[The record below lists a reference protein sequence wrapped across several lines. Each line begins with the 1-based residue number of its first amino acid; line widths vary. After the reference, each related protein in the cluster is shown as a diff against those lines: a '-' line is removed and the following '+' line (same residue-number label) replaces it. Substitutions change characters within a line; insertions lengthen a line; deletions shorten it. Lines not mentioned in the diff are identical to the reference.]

1 MSQTLKKENSNQD
14 STTISVIG
22 IGASAG
28 GLEAFSQLLEDLI
41 PNSGIAYVLIQHLAP
56 EKESLLR
63 NILSHRTMMS
73 ITEIKDETVVEPN
86 HIYVSPPASFVTI
99 NRGILK
105 LRPFTG
111 NRHPKTIDHFLTSLA
126 EELGQRAVGAILSG
140 TGSDG
145 TEGLRAIKENGGI
158 TFAQDPETAQFPEMP
173 QSAIAAGVVDYVYP
187 ATQLAKE
194 LPMIILEPKKIKLQ
208 ADKAEFDDQAINEIF
223 DALKRCFKIDFNQYN
238 KPTIYRRLFKR
249 MTFHGIKKVEEY
261 ASLLRDDDAE
271 VEALYREILINVT
284 SFFRDPKS
292 FEALAE
298 KALPRIYEGRAPDD
312 ILRAWVP
319 GCSTGEEAYSLAI
332 LFIEYFDEK
341 KLGTKLQIFAT
352 DIDDDALKVARAGL
366 YKEEIAKHVSPERLN
381 KFFDKQADGYKVCK
395 RVRDP
400 CVFARHDVISDP
412 PFAHLSLISCR
423 NTLIYIE
430 DQYQRL
436 MLQGFH
442 YALAPDGILFLG
454 TSETVGRTKNLFS
467 VIDKKH
473 KIYLKRPGPS
483 RPDYL
488 FAPKFTLPT
497 INAGVRK
504 RLAGIDPLDAIKMKA
519 EEIVLNEYAPAGVVV
534 NEDLEIL
541 QFRGKTG
548 RFLEP
553 APGAPSFNIMRMV
566 REPLSL
572 RLHIAFEKAK
582 KENMP
587 VAERGILKEVNG
599 SSRSIGFEVRPFKVQ
614 QSTERFY
621 IILFEDSGDRK
632 DSVKEAEGEPLQAQV
647 SSIDEFEAVKRELVE
662 TQEYLK
668 IYMEE
673 QEATSEEFKSTH
685 EELQSNYEE
694 LQSTSEE
701 LETAKE
707 ELQTSNEE
715 MNTLNEELQNRNLE
729 LGQLNDDLN
738 NLISSTHIPIV
749 MVGGDMRIRMVT
761 PLAEKLLGVL
771 PGDMGRLIGDLNLR
785 VAVPELER
793 LISETMRDLRV
804 SEVEVKDREGNWFML
819 RINPYRT
826 VENHITGAVVSF
838 IDINDVKLS
847 QLKALDAQLYV
858 ENLVETLRNP
868 LMVLDSDLRVVST
881 NKSFYK
887 MFKLPLTEVT
897 NKLVYELDDHQW
909 DIPEL
914 RLLLEQVLPKKSSF
928 EGFEVDHVFPSIG
941 RRVLLLNGK
950 QVFQEVIGKSLILLE
965 FEDITERR
973 QIETQLKDYTK
984 NIENLLEEKTKEM
997 IEAEVMS
1004 AAGKVAVM
1012 LGHDLRG
1019 PVQAIK
1025 SNLYLLRKSPE
1036 KAEERLKAIDDA
1048 ADRMVAMV
1056 EELRTKIRDT
1066 PLAVQAVDLADLAG
1080 LCLKETPVPPD
1091 VKTQLVVG
1099 AGLDSAMLDPSKMR
1113 RVLDNLVRNAMEA
1126 MPEGGNLAISAERM
1140 GSEAVIKV
1148 SDTGV
1153 GIPEEAMRRLFKPF
1167 NTTKNGGLGLGLAY
1181 CKMAVEAHGGSITA
1195 ESKVG
1200 EGTTFTVT
1208 LPLHPKAQPKNP

>member
-1 MSQTLKKENSNQD
+1 MSQTLNKENSNQD
-14 STTISVIG
+14 STTIPVIG

-28 GLEAFSQLLEDLI
+28 GLEAFSQLLEGLI

-63 NILSHRTMMS
+63 NILSHRTMIS
-73 ITEIKDETVVEPN
+73 ITEIIDETVVEPN

-99 NRGILK
+99 NRGTLK

-145 TEGLRAIKENGGI
+145 TEGLRAIKENGGT

-173 QSAIAAGVVDYVYP
+173 QCAIAAGVVDYVYP
-187 ATQLAKE
+187 PTRLAKE
-194 LPMIILEPKKIKLQ
+194 LPMISLKPKKIKLQ
-208 ADKAEFDDQAINEIF
+208 ADKAEFDDQALNEIF
-223 DALKRCFKIDFNQYN
+223 DALKRHFRVDFTQYN

-249 MTFHGIKKVEEY
+249 MALLGIKKVEEY
-261 ASLLRDDDAE
+261 ASLLRDDAAE
-271 VEALYREILINVT
+271 VEALYRNILINVT

-298 KALPRIYEGRAPDD
+298 KALPRIYEGRAPDNV
-312 ILRAWVP
+312 LRVWVP

-381 KFFDKQADGYKVCK
+381 KFFDKQTDGYKVCK
-395 RVRDP
+395 RVRDLH
-400 CVFARHDVISDP
+400 VFARHDVISDP
-412 PFAHLSLISCR
+412 PFAHLNLISCR
-423 NTLIYIE
+423 NTLIYIK
-430 DQYQRL
+430 DQQQRL

-454 TSETVGRTKNLFS
+454 TSETVGKATNLFS

-473 KIYLKRPGPS
+473 KIYLKKAGPS

-488 FAPKFTLPT
+488 FAPTFTLPT
-497 INAGVRK
+497 INAGLKK

-572 RLHIAFEKAK
+572 KLHIAFEKAK

-673 QEATSEEFKSTH
+673 QEATSEEFKSTL

-715 MNTLNEELQNRNLE
+715 MITLNEELQSRNLE

-738 NLISSTHIPIV
+738 NLISSTRIPIV

-771 PGDMGRLIGDLNLR
+771 PGDMGRLIGDLNLH

-793 LISETMRDLRV
+793 LISETMTNLRV
-804 SEVEVKDREGNWFML
+804 SEVEVKDRKGNWFML

-826 VENHITGAVVSF
+826 VENHIDGAVVSF
-838 IDINDVKLS
+838 IDTTDMKKS
-847 QLKALDAQLYV
+847 QLEALDAKRYA
-858 ENLVETLRNP
+858 ENIVETVREP
-868 LMVLDSDLRVVST
+868 LMVLDPDLRIVSV
-881 NKSFYK
+881 NRSFSEVFHLPPK
-887 MFKLPLTEVT
+887 EAEGKLI
-897 NKLVYELDDHQW
+897 YELEDRQW

-914 RLLLEQVLPKKSSF
+914 RLLLEQIIQSKSSF
-928 EGFEVDHVFPSIG
+928 NDFEIERMFLGIG
-941 RRVLLLNGK
+941 RRIMLLNCR
-950 QVFQEVIGKSLILLE
+950 QVFQEVGERSFILLAL
-965 FEDITERR
+965 EDITERR
-973 QIETQLKDYTK
+973 NMEKELHSHME
-984 NIENLLEEKTKEM
+984 NIENRLEEKTKEL

-1004 AAGKVAVM
+1004 AAGKVAIM

-1019 PVQAIK
+1019 PIQAIK
-1025 SNLYLLRKSPE
+1025 GNLYLLRKSPE

-1080 LCLKETPVPPD
+1080 LCLKETPVPKG

-1099 AGLDSAMLDPSKMR
+1099 AGLNSVMLDPLKMR
-1113 RVLDNLVRNAMEA
+1113 RVLDNLVRNAVEA
-1126 MPEGGNLAISAERM
+1126 MPEGGNLAISAERV

-1167 NTTKNGGLGLGLAY
+1167 YTTKSGGLGLGLAY
-1181 CKMAVEAHGGSITA
+1181 CKTAVEAQGGSITA

>member
-14 STTISVIG
+14 STTIPVIG

-28 GLEAFSQLLEDLI
+28 GLEAFSQFVEGLI

-63 NILSHRTMMS
+63 NILSHRAMIP
-73 ITEIKDETVVEPN
+73 ITEIIDETVVEPN

-111 NRHPKTIDHFLTSLA
+111 NIHPKTIDHFLISLA
-126 EELGQRAVGAILSG
+126 EDLGQRAVGAIFSG

-158 TFAQDPETAQFPEMP
+158 TFAQDPETTQFPEMP
-173 QSAIAAGVVDYVYP
+173 QCAIAAGVVDYVYP
-187 ATQLAKE
+187 PTQVAKE
-194 LPMIILEPKKIKLQ
+194 LPMVILEPKIKLQ
-208 ADKAEFDDQAINEIF
+208 ADEAEFDDQTLNEIF
-223 DALKRCFKIDFNQYN
+223 DALKRRFRVDFTRYS

-249 MTFHGIKKVEEY
+249 MTLHRIKKVEEY
-261 ASLLRDDDAE
+261 ASLLRDDAAE

-284 SFFRDPKS
+284 SFFRDSKS
-292 FEALAE
+292 FEALVE

-312 ILRAWVP
+312 VLRVWVP

-400 CVFARHDVISDP
+400 CVFARHDVLSDP
-412 PFAHLSLISCR
+412 PFARLNLISCR
-423 NTLIYIE
+423 NTLIYIK
-430 DQYQRL
+430 DQQQRL

-454 TSETVGRTKNLFS
+454 TSETVGRATNLFS
-467 VIDKKH
+467 VIDKKY
-473 KIYLKRPGPS
+473 KIYLKKPGPS

-504 RLAGIDPLDAIKMKA
+504 RLAGIDPLEAIKMKA
-519 EEIVLNEYAPAGVVV
+519 DEIVLSEYAPAGVVV

-582 KENMP
+582 KENIP

-614 QSTERFY
+614 QSTERVY

-668 IYMEE
+668 IYIEE
-673 QEATSEEFKSTH
+673 QEALSEEFKSTL

-738 NLISSTHIPIV
+738 NLISSTRIPIV
-749 MVGGDMRIRMVT
+749 MVGGDMRIRMVS
-761 PLAEKLLGVL
+761 PFAEKLLGVL

-819 RINPYRT
+819 RLNPYRT
-826 VENHITGAVVSF
+826 VENHIDGAVVSF
-838 IDINDVKLS
+838 IDTTELKKR
-847 QLKALDAQLYV
+847 QLEALDAKRYA
-858 ENLVETLRNP
+858 ENIVETLRNP

-887 MFKLPLTEVT
+887 MFKLHLAEVT
-897 NKLVYELDDHQW
+897 NKLVYELDDNQW

-941 RRVLLLNGK
+941 RRVLLLNGR

-973 QIETQLKDYTK
+973 QIETQLKDYTV
-984 NIENLLEEKTKEM
+984 NIENRLEEKTKEL
-997 IEAEVMS
+997 IEAETMS
-1004 AAGKVAVM
+1004 AAGKVAAM
-1012 LGHDLRG
+1012 IGHDLRS
-1019 PVQAIK
+1019 PIQAIK
-1025 SNLYLLRKSPE
+1025 GNVYQLRKSPE

-1048 ADRMVAMV
+1048 ANRMAAMV
-1056 EELRTKIRDT
+1056 EELRSKIRDT

-1080 LCLKETPVPPD
+1080 LCLKETPVPPG

-1099 AGLDSAMLDPSKMR
+1099 AELDSVILDPSKIR
-1113 RVLDNLVRNAMEA
+1113 RVLDNLVRNAVEA
-1126 MPEGGNLAISAERM
+1126 MPEGGNLAISAERV

-1153 GIPEEAMRRLFKPF
+1153 GIP
-1167 NTTKNGGLGLGLAY
+1167 
-1181 CKMAVEAHGGSITA
+1181 
-1195 ESKVG
+1195 
-1200 EGTTFTVT
+1200 
-1208 LPLHPKAQPKNP
+1208 